1 MRFHQLPLLAI
12 LVLGGCG
19 TSKAPE
25 APPPNRWSDARLLS
39 VLEAQDHR
47 DAVAL
52 CALLGDSSATIRSAA
67 ALAFASVQD
76 SSSAPCLLA
85 ALDDPSNEVRVHA
98 VFALGFIAHDRVVDQ
113 MAERSG
119 AERDSTVQR
128 AYRHAMF
135 LNHQRRGKITGIGP
149 VLHHLVNNT
158 GQERLRA
165 ADALRRLPS
174 NVLLKD
180 SSLVLRAVS
189 LEKDEDAKA
198 LLLHALMHIRGKER
212 DSVLLHAGGRPQP
225 LSMRIPAISAL
236 SFKPSERVRDSLL
249 VWVNDPVPAV
259 RTATVDALNN
269 GGVFNAGTLPWSDPE
284 AAHWSDPISRY
295 RLVGSM
301 GSNPANRKKAIAA
314 LDTASAT
321 GPYAEAERIKALSM
335 VDGAYSTTQLETLL
349 YSAVH
354 PAIRQAAFG
363 ILADRNQLLMMMPR
377 AISYDMRI
385 VQAAPFW
392 QQVFGCGDP
401 GLICAA
407 AEKLAVGRAR
417 ELSVLFPE
425 TVEEQARQAL
435 HPLRDLEAAQLLDDL
450 AAARDERPKPIH
462 KAPAFNHPIDIAKL
476 RTLAQGQRYRIVTNK
491 GEIVIS
497 TDVDACPGSSLAFDS
512 LVVAG
517 YYNGKAFH
525 RMVPNFVVQG
535 GCPRGDGYGGM
546 PWTLRTEIGRKPFSA
561 GSVGLASAGR
571 DTESCQFFITQG
583 PAPHLDGR
591 YTRFGE
597 VLSGMDVVWQLQV
610 GDVMRRVERID

>member
-12 LVLGGCG
+12 LALGGCG
-19 TSKAPE
+19 TTKAPE

-39 VLEAQDHR
+39 VLKAQDHR
-47 DAVAL
+47 DPVAL
-52 CALLGDSSATIRSAA
+52 CALLGDGSATIRSAA

-76 SSSAPCLLA
+76 SSSASCLLA
-85 ALDDPSNEVRVHA
+85 ALDDPSSEVRVHA
-98 VFALGFIAHDRVVDQ
+98 VFALGFIANDHAVDQ
-113 MAERSG
+113 MAERSN
-119 AERDSTVQR
+119 AERDSTVLR
-128 AYRHAMF
+128 AYHHAIF
-135 LNHQRRGKITGIGP
+135 LNLQRRGKFTGISP
-149 VLHHLVNNT
+149 VLHHLVDNT

-180 SSLVLRAVS
+180 SSLVLCAVS
-189 LEKDEDAKA
+189 LEKDEDVKA
-198 LLLHALMHIRGKER
+198 LLLRALMHIQGKER
-212 DSVLLHAGGRPQP
+212 DSILLHAGGPDQP
-225 LSMRIPAISAL
+225 LSMRISAITTLGIKPGASAI
-236 SFKPSERVRDSLL
+236 DSMLA
-249 VWVNDPVPAV
+249 WVTDPIAAV
-259 RTATVDALNN
+259 RTATIEALRTSDA
-269 GGVFNAGTLPWSDPE
+269 FSAGKVPWSDLE
-284 AAHWSDPISRY
+284 AAHWSDPILRY
-295 RLVGSM
+295 RMVGLL
-301 GSNPANRKKAIAA
+301 GSNPANRNRAITA
-314 LDTASAT
+314 LGTASAT
-321 GPYAEAERIKALSM
+321 GPYAEAERILALSM
-335 VDGAYSTTQLETLL
+335 VDGAQSSAQLETLL

-363 ILADRNQLLMMMPR
+363 IMADRERILIMIPR
-377 AISYDMRI
+377 AISFDMQLQE
-385 VQAAPFW
+385 VAPFW
-392 QQVFGCGDP
+392 HRILSSGDP

-407 AEKLAVGRAR
+407 AERLAGSQAR
-417 ELSVLFPE
+417 ELSVLFPAE
-425 TVEEQARQAL
+425 VEEQARRAL

-476 RTLAQGQRYRIVTNK
+476 RTLAQGQRYRIVTSK

-571 DTESCQFFITQG
+571 DTESCQFFITQS

-597 VLSGMDVVWQLQV
+597 VLSGMDVVWQLQI
-610 GDVMRRVERID
+610 GDVMQRVERID